1 MGLLTS
7 LLSSILYVQI
17 APDCLS
23 VRDPK
28 SGASFSEPPELAIAH
43 VPKVS
48 IVGVGHHARSKASE
62 PSVEVV
68 NPFGHP
74 RSLVSDFTVGEQ
86 LLKAVFRR
94 VNGSSLLSISPRVV
108 MHPLGDPAG
117 GFTQVE
123 IRAFHEMAL
132 GAGASEVKVWQGRP
146 LTDQEILSGAF
157 PSEGKVLS

>member
-7 LLSSILYVQI
+7 FLCSLLYVQV
-17 APDCLS
+17 APDRLS
-23 VRDPK
+23 VRNLK
-28 SGASFSEPPELAIAH
+28 SGASFSEPPELAIAD
-43 VPKVS
+43 VPKFS
-48 IVGVGHHARSKASE
+48 IVGISRDARSKASA
-62 PSVEVV
+62 PSVEIV

-94 VNGSSLLSISPRVV
+94 VNGSSPLSVSPRVV
-108 MHPLGDPAG
+108 MHPVGDPAG

-146 LTDQEILSGAF
+146 LTDQELLSGTFPPEGKILS
-157 PSEGKVLS
+157 